1 MQKRVGARA
10 MLALAIAATS
20 AGVAAAHGIVGQ
32 RSFIEPFVTEDVNP
46 KNEFVIARPEYD
58 WAAEQ
63 KVLHYGFGLEKKLSD
78 DLSLTLDS
86 EWLDISSPG
95 AEEPQVAE
103 EPKEDVQADA
113 SGFGNLGVTAKYSFL
128 RSEPHEAIMSFAVEA
143 EIPTGSEHVGA
154 ERFVALRPF
163 FLYGKGFGDLPDGL
177 EWLRPFAV
185 QGDFGPEV
193 STDHETTTAFV
204 HDIALE
210 YSIPYLQSSVKDV
223 GLRWPLANLI
233 PVVEFNFEHGLKGEE
248 SGTMSALVTS
258 GMVYMDRWVEIG
270 AAGRFALN
278 DTAREQV
285 DPGIIFIVDLFI
297 DDIFPWTRWQPFGGS
312 S

>member
-1 MQKRVGARA
+1 MQRRGACA
-10 MLALAIAATS
+10 ALALAVVTSS
-20 AGVAAAHGIVGQ
+20 AGEVFAHGIVGQ

-46 KNEFVIARPEYD
+46 KNELVIARPEYD
-58 WAAEQ
+58 WDAEE
-63 KVLHYGFGLEKKLSD
+63 KVFRYGFGLEKKLSD

-86 EWLDISSPG
+86 EWIHVSPHDPQ
-95 AEEPQVAE
+95 EEST
-103 EPKEDVQADA
+103 
-113 SGFGNLGVTAKYSFL
+113 SGFDNLGITLKYAFF
-128 RSEPHEAIMSFAVEA
+128 RSDVHEAIASFAVEA
-143 EIPTGSEHVGA
+143 ELPTGSADVGA

-185 QGDFGPEV
+185 QGDFGPQV
-193 STDHETTTAFV
+193 STDHEATTGFV
-204 HDIALE
+204 HDVALQ

-233 PVVEFNFEHGLKGEE
+233 PVVEFNFEHGLKGEA
-248 SGTMSALVTS
+248 SGTTSTIVTP
-258 GMVYMDRWVEIG
+258 GVVYMDSWVELG

-278 DTAREQV
+278 DTAREEV

-297 DDIFPWTRWQPFGGS
+297 DDLFPWTRWQPFGGS

>member
-1 MQKRVGARA
+1 MQRRGGARA
-10 MLALAIAATS
+10 ALAALAVVASS
-20 AGVAAAHGIVGQ
+20 AGDAVAHGIVGQ

-58 WAAEQ
+58 WGAEE
-63 KVLHYGFGLEKKLSD
+63 KVFHYGFGLEKKLSD
-78 DLSLTLDS
+78 NLSLTLDS
-86 EWLDISSPG
+86 EWLHVSPRDV
-95 AEEPQVAE
+95 EEE
-103 EPKEDVQADA
+103 ST
-113 SGFGNLGVTAKYSFL
+113 SGFGNLGVTAKYSFF
-128 RSEPHEAIMSFAVEA
+128 RSDPHEGIVSFAVET
-143 EIPTGSEHVGA
+143 ELPTGSADVGA
-154 ERFVALRPF
+154 ERFAAFRPF

-193 STDHETTTAFV
+193 STDHETTTSFV
-204 HDIALE
+204 HDIALQ
-210 YSIPYLQSSVKDV
+210 YSIPYLQSSVKDI

-248 SGTMSALVTS
+248 SGTTSAIVTP
-258 GMVYMDRWVEIG
+258 GIVYMDSWIELGV
-270 AAGRFALN
+270 AGRFALN
-278 DTAREQV
+278 DMAREEV

-297 DDIFPWTRWQPFGGS
+297 DDIFPWTRWQLLGGS